1 MRRSAFLA
9 LTGITLDAYIGMIRR
24 GVLPYLDEEDRAKAG
39 WANYSTK
46 QTLLT
51 CTTIALGPLV
61 GGQAEAARRV
71 VEIPRSE
78 LRRIWGALFDPTSG
92 DVFAVTFVTRE
103 PTDNP
108 RFHVEQVRWVFSLVD
123 LASNAI
129 NMPTELIGTD
139 DPAVSTLNLSAI
151 ARGIK
156 TRAAAAGISFDEC
169 IDG

>member
-9 LTGITLDAYIGMIRR
+9 LTGITLDAYISMIRR
-24 GVLPYLDEEDRAKAG
+24 GVLPYLDDEERAKAG
-39 WANYSTK
+39 WTNYSTK

-51 CTTIALGPLV
+51 CATVALGPLV

-78 LRRIWGALFDPTSG
+78 LRRIWGALFDPTLG
-92 DVFAVTFVTRE
+92 DVFAVTFMTRE
-103 PTDNP
+103 PTDNR
-108 RFHVEQVRWVFSLVD
+108 RFHVEQVHWAFSLVEH
-123 LASNAI
+123 ASNAI
-129 NMPTELIGTD
+129 NVPSEFIGGD
-139 DPAVSTLNLSAI
+139 DQAVSTLNLSAI